1 MAYILAFFLALCFL
15 ASLFPT
21 PGVRVTDPPALKVG
35 DTRGELN
42 AELKKLDQVVNILSL
57 RPDTYR
63 GYLLK
68 AEDTCSLLN
77 GADLR

>member
-15 ASLFPT
+15 ASLSST
-21 PGVRVTDPPALKVG
+21 PGVRVTDPQALKVG

-42 AELKKLDQVVNILSL
+42 AELKKLDRVVNILSFKA
-57 RPDTYR
+57 RYTYG
-63 GYLLK
+63 GY
-68 AEDTCSLLN
+68 TCSLPN